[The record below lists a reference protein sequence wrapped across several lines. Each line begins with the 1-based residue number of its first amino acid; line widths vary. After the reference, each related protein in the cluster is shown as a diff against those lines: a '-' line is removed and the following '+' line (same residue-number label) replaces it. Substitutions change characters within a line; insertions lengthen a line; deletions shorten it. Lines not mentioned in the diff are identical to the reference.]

1 MLRPPRAPYFATIV
15 AATIVAAAIAA
26 ARAQT
31 APDTSAWNGDTRAG
45 IRLIAGGG
53 ATEKGE
59 TVLRAG
65 VEIRLAP
72 GWKTYWRYP
81 GDSGVPPHFDFGNS
95 ENVKAVTVAWPAPQ
109 RLVDSEGVTIGYKDG
124 VVFPLKIVP
133 EDANKPVRLRL
144 KLDYAICEKLCV
156 PAQGQSELV
165 IKAGGAA
172 APEIAQAEKTVP
184 RPRALGAEGTLA
196 IRAVTR
202 EDGGKLPRLLI
213 DVAAPAGAAIAI
225 FAEGPAPDWALP
237 VPEKVDGAP
246 AGLQRFA
253 FALDGLPPGAS
264 ARGAELKFTAVAG
277 AEAIETTYRLD

>member
-1 MLRPPRAPYFATIV
+1 MSRLPRWPFFATIFV
-15 AATIVAAAIAA
+15 AAIAA
-26 ARAQT
+26 ALA
-31 APDTSAWNGDTRAG
+31 AADNSAWDGDARAG

-81 GDSGVPPHFDFGNS
+81 GDSGVPPHFDFRKS

-109 RLVDSEGVTIGYKDG
+109 RLVDSEGVTIGYKNG

-133 EDANKPVRLRL
+133 EDAAKPVRLRL

-156 PAQGQSELV
+156 PVQGQSELV
-165 IKAGGAA
+165 IKMGDATAPAIAA
-172 APEIAQAEKTVP
+172 SEKTVP
-184 RPRALGAEGTLA
+184 RPRALGAEGPLA
-196 IRAVTR
+196 IKAVNR
-202 EDGGKLPRLLI
+202 EDGGKLPRILV
-213 DVAAPAGAAIAI
+213 DVAAPAGAAIEI

-237 VPEKVDGAP
+237 VPEKIEGAP

-264 ARGAELKFTAVAG
+264 AKGAELKITAVAG

>member
-1 MLRPPRAPYFATIV
+1 MSRLPRPLFFATIV
-15 AATIVAAAIAA
+15 AATIAAAV
-26 ARAQT
+26 AQAT
-31 APDTSAWNGDTRAG
+31 ADTSAWDGDTRAG

-53 ATEKGE
+53 GAE
-59 TVLRAG
+59 TGAAVLRAG

-81 GDSGVPPHFDFGNS
+81 GDCGVPPHFDFANS

-109 RLVDSEGVTIGYKDG
+109 RLVDSEGVTIGYKNG
-124 VVFPLKIVP
+124 VVFPLTIVP
-133 EDANKPVRLRL
+133 QDANKPVRLRL

-156 PAQGQSELV
+156 PAQGQSELL
-165 IKAGGAA
+165 IKSGGTA
-172 APEIAQAEKTVP
+172 APSIALAEKTIP
-184 RPRALGAEGTLA
+184 RPRALGADGPLA
-196 IRAVTR
+196 IKAVTR
-202 EDGGKLPRLLI
+202 EDGGKLPRILI
-213 DVAAPAGAAIAI
+213 DVAVPAGAAIDV

-264 ARGAELKFTAVAG
+264 ARGVDLKITVVAD
-277 AEAIETTYRLD
+277 AEAIETIYRLD